1 VTEAA
6 PEAVPGAAPK
16 AGTQLPGRWTTVWS
30 RPLGWIL
37 DHLLYRTSVTG
48 RSNVPAAGPVIFAG
62 NHISFLDGPV
72 MFGASP
78 RPMHILVKKEM
89 FAGFLGR
96 VLKASGQLPVDR
108 SGDRAALH
116 TARGVLDAG
125 RCVGILPEGTRGN
138 GEAAAINN
146 GVAWLALNS
155 GATVVPVAILGTRIG
170 GEHLDAVPRLRR
182 RLHVSFGG
190 ALNVSR
196 RPGETGRVSMDR
208 AGTEIRAALAR
219 HVQDSITRTGQRLP
233 SADSPQERHVAVA
246 AMPADHPIRKVQ

>member
-1 VTEAA
+1 MTDPRQQQTARAQSDVQ
-6 PEAVPGAAPK
+6 VPA
-16 AGTQLPGRWTTVWS
+16 RWTTLWS
-30 RPLGWIL
+30 RPVGWTL
-37 DHLLYRTSVTG
+37 DHVLYRTSVTG
-48 RSNVPAAGPVIFAG
+48 RSNVPATGPVIFAG

-78 RPMHILVKKEM
+78 RAMHILVKKEM
-89 FAGFLGR
+89 FSGFLGK
-96 VLKASGQLPVDR
+96 VLQASGQLAVDR
-108 SGDRAALH
+108 SGDRGALLAAK
-116 TARGVLDAG
+116 GILDAG

-138 GEAAAINN
+138 GEAAAINK

-155 GATVVPVAILGTRIG
+155 GATVVPVAILGTRTG
-170 GEHLDAVPRLRR
+170 SEHRDAVPRLRR

-219 HVQDSITRTGQRLP
+219 HVQDSIQRTGQPLP
-233 SADSPQERHVAVA
+233 DADSPQERHEAVA
-246 AMPADHPIRKVQ
+246 GTPADHPLRNVQ

>member
-1 VTEAA
+1 MTEAA
-6 PEAVPGAAPK
+6 PQARLQPELE
-16 AGTQLPGRWTTVWS
+16 LPGRWSTAWS
-30 RPLGWIL
+30 RPVGWIL
-37 DHLLYRTSVTG
+37 DHVLYRTSVTG
-48 RSNVPAAGPVIFAG
+48 RSNVPASGPVIFAG

-78 RPMHILVKKEM
+78 RAMHILVKKEM

-96 VLKASGQLPVDR
+96 VLRASGQLPVDR
-108 SGDRAALH
+108 AGGRAALH
-116 TARGVLDAG
+116 QAKRVLDAG
-125 RCVGILPEGTRGN
+125 RCVGILPEGTRGS
-138 GEAAAINN
+138 GEASAINN

-155 GATVVPVAILGTRIG
+155 RATVVPVAILGTRIG
-170 GEHLDAVPRLRR
+170 SEDVNTVARPRR

-219 HVQDSITRTGQRLP
+219 HVQDSILRTGQPLP
-233 SADSPQERHVAVA
+233 DADSPQERHEAVA
-246 AMPADHPIRKVQ
+246 GSPADHPIRKVQ